1 MTTAPATVEQPD
13 TEQPQAPKPASK
25 AAAKS
30 AAKPAAKQTAA
41 KPAAKPAEPQTPTSA
56 LSPEQK
62 RQLGSAVIA
71 AAAKVLG
78 TAAIKDLPAETV
90 KAQVAAWMKYVPA
103 DQWPAALPKPAK

>member
-1 MTTAPATVEQPD
+1 MTTAPAVEQPD
-13 TEQPQAPKPASK
+13 AEQPQAPKPASK
-25 AAAKS
+25 P
-30 AAKPAAKQTAA
+30 AAKPAAS
-41 KPAAKPAEPQTPTSA
+41 KPAAKPAEAQTPTAA

>member
-1 MTTAPATVEQPD
+1 MTTAPAVEQPD
-13 TEQPQAPKPASK
+13 AEQPQAPKPASK
-25 AAAKS
+25 P
-30 AAKPAAKQTAA
+30 AAKPAAKQTASKPAA
-41 KPAAKPAEPQTPTSA
+41 KPAAKPAEAQTPTSA